1 MEERLVGTWKGLES
15 PLAGESA
22 TRLQVVSRAVSSRTT
37 LPILNNVLLQT
48 DKSGLNLTATNLEIG
63 IRQIVPAEVQEEGG
77 ITVPARLLTD
87 FVSGLPDESI
97 DMTLDKK
104 TQSLAV
110 KSQRFNATIRGIDPA
125 DFPPVPSGVEGRKVN
140 LDPNDLKEAIEQTVI
155 AASSDE
161 GRPVLT
167 GVYVQLNGGKATF
180 AATDGHRLAVKTLAV
195 KAEPGDTDTIVI
207 PARALSELSRILKG
221 GDAAIEV
228 IVGAQ
233 KNQVFFKARDVELM
247 SRLIEGTY
255 PNYQQ
260 VIPKDSTTTIV
271 AKTQDLL
278 FTTKMV
284 SLFSKDAAN
293 VIKFKAEAGQLTV
306 TANTSEVGQNV
317 STVEATIE
325 GQDLQVAFNSKYL
338 LDVLAIIG
346 SEEVQLGFT
355 GPLNPGLVKPV
366 GKDNY
371 LYIIMPV
378 RVAM

>member
-1 MEERLVGTWKGLES
+1 MKVTVTAGSLGQGLH
-15 PLAGESA
+15 
-22 TRLQVVSRAVSSRTT
+22 VVSRAVSSRTT
-37 LPILNNVLLQT
+37 LPILNNVLMQTSSQGLQ
-48 DKSGLNLTATNLEIG
+48 LTATNLEIG
-63 IRQIVPAEVQEEGG
+63 IRQLIPAEVQEEGG

-87 FVSGLPDESI
+87 FVSSHPNEPLS
-97 DMTLDKK
+97 MALDRK
-104 TQSLAV
+104 TQSLSLRSA
-110 KSQRFNATIRGIDPA
+110 KFDASIRGIDPA
-125 DFPPVPSGVEGRKVN
+125 DFPPVPSGGEGRKVKIDQTE
-140 LDPNDLKEAIEQTVI
+140 LRDAIEQTVI

-167 GVYVQLNGGKATF
+167 GVYVQLNGGKATL
-180 AATDGHRLAVKTLAV
+180 AATDGHRLAVKTLKVSADDGE
-195 KAEPGDTDTIVI
+195 ADTIVI
-207 PARALSELSRILKG
+207 PARALTELSRILRAG
-221 GDAAIEV
+221 GEPIDV
-228 IVGAQ
+228 TVGPQ
-233 KNQVFFKARDVELM
+233 KNQVYFKTGDVELM

-260 VIPKDSTTTIV
+260 VIPSQSTTTIT

-293 VIKFKAEAGQLTV
+293 VIKFKTEGGKLTL

-317 STVEATIE
+317 ADVEAKIE

-338 LDVLAIIG
+338 LDVLAILG
-346 SEEVQLGFT
+346 TDEVQLGFT
-355 GPLNPGLVKPV
+355 GPLNPGIVRPV
-366 GKDNY
+366 GKDDY

>member
-1 MEERLVGTWKGLES
+1 MKVSVTAANLGQG
-15 PLAGESA
+15 
-22 TRLQVVSRAVSSRTT
+22 LQVVSRAVSSRTT
-37 LPILNNVLLQT
+37 LPILNNVLIQT
-48 DKSGLNLTATNLEIG
+48 GDSGLQLTATNLEIG
-63 IRQIVPAEVQEEGG
+63 IRQSIPAEVQEEGG
-77 ITVPARLLTD
+77 VTVPARLLTD
-87 FVSGLPDESI
+87 FVTGHPDEPLS
-97 DMTLDKK
+97 MTLDRK

-110 KSQRFNATIRGIDPA
+110 KSNHFDANIRGIDPA
-125 DFPPVPSGVEGRKVN
+125 DFPPVPAGADGRKVKIS
-140 LDPNDLKEAIEQTVI
+140 PTDLKDAIEQTVI

-180 AATDGHRLAVKTLAV
+180 AATDGHRLAVKTLPVQAD
-195 KAEPGDTDTIVI
+195 AGDTDTIVI
-207 PARALSELSRILKG
+207 PARALSELSRILKTG
-221 GDAAIEV
+221 EDGIEV
-228 IVGAQ
+228 TVGAQ
-233 KNQVFFKARDVELM
+233 KNQVFFKTRDVELM

-260 VIPKDSTTTIV
+260 VIPGQSTTTV
-271 AKTQDLL
+271 TVKTQDLL

-293 VIKFKAEAGQLTV
+293 VIKFKAEGGKLTL

-317 STVEATIE
+317 ADVDARIE

-338 LDVLAIIG
+338 LDVLGILG
-346 SEEVQLGFT
+346 TDEVQLGFT
-355 GPLNPGLVKPV
+355 GPLNPGLIKPV
-366 GKDNY
+366 GKDDY

>member
-1 MEERLVGTWKGLES
+1 MKVSVTAANLGQG
-15 PLAGESA
+15 
-22 TRLQVVSRAVSSRTT
+22 LQVVSRAVSSRTT
-37 LPILNNVLLQT
+37 LPILNNVLIQTGDTGLQ
-48 DKSGLNLTATNLEIG
+48 LTATNLEIG
-63 IRQIVPAEVQEEGG
+63 IRQSIPAEVQEEGG
-77 ITVPARLLTD
+77 VTVPARLLTD
-87 FVSGLPDESI
+87 FVTGHPDEPLS
-97 DMTLDKK
+97 MTLDRK

-110 KSQRFNATIRGIDPA
+110 KSNHFDANIRGIDPA
-125 DFPPVPSGVEGRKVN
+125 DFPPVPAGADGRKVKIS
-140 LDPNDLKEAIEQTVI
+140 PTDLKDAIEQTVI

-180 AATDGHRLAVKTLAV
+180 AATDGHRLAVKTLPVQAD
-195 KAEPGDTDTIVI
+195 AGDTDTIVI
-207 PARALSELSRILKG
+207 PARALSELSRILKTG
-221 GDAAIEV
+221 EDGIEV
-228 IVGAQ
+228 TVGAQ
-233 KNQVFFKARDVELM
+233 KNQVFFKTRDVELM

-260 VIPKDSTTTIV
+260 VIPGQSTTTV
-271 AKTQDLL
+271 TVKTQDLL

-293 VIKFKAEAGQLTV
+293 VIKFKAEGGKLTL

-317 STVEATIE
+317 ADVEARIE

-338 LDVLAIIG
+338 LDVLGILG
-346 SEEVQLGFT
+346 TDEVQLGFT
-355 GPLNPGLVKPV
+355 GPLNPGLIKPV
-366 GKDNY
+366 GRDDY

>member
-1 MEERLVGTWKGLES
+1 MKVTVT
-15 PLAGESA
+15 AGSLGQG
-22 TRLQVVSRAVSSRTT
+22 LQVVSRAVSSRTT

-48 DKSGLNLTATNLEIG
+48 GDNGLQLTATNLEIG
-63 IRQIVPAEVQEEGG
+63 IRQSIPAEVQEEGG

-87 FVSGLPDESI
+87 FVTGLPDEQLQ
-97 DMTLDKK
+97 MTLDKK

-110 KSQRFNATIRGIDPA
+110 KSNRFDATIRGIDPA
-125 DFPPVPSGVEGRKVN
+125 DFPPVPAGADGRKVN
-140 LDPNDLKEAIEQTVI
+140 VSQSDLRDAIEQTVI

-180 AATDGHRLAVKTLAV
+180 AATDGHRLAVKTLPV
-195 KAEPGDTDTIVI
+195 KSEATDSDTVVI
-207 PARALSELSRILKG
+207 PARALSELSRILKV
-221 GDAAIEV
+221 GDDTIEV
-228 IVGAQ
+228 TVGSQ
-233 KNQVFFKARDVELM
+233 KNQVFFKTRDVELM

-260 VIPKDSTTTIV
+260 VIPSQSTTTIT

-293 VIKFKAEAGQLTV
+293 VIKFKTEGGKLTV

-317 STVEATIE
+317 AAVDAGIE

-338 LDVLAIIG
+338 LDVLGIIG
-346 SEEVQLGFT
+346 SDEVQLGFT
-355 GPLNPGLVKPV
+355 GPLNPGLIKPV
-366 GKDNY
+366 GKENY

>member
-1 MEERLVGTWKGLES
+1 MKVSVTAGSLGQGLH
-15 PLAGESA
+15 
-22 TRLQVVSRAVSSRTT
+22 VVSRAVSSRTT

-48 DKSGLNLTATNLEIG
+48 SDNKLQLTATNLEIG
-63 IRQIVPAEVQEEGG
+63 IRQVIPAEVEEEGG

-87 FVSGLPDESI
+87 FVTSHPDEPLS
-97 DMTLDKK
+97 MTLDKK

-110 KSQRFNATIRGIDPA
+110 KSNRFDANIRGIDPA
-125 DFPPVPSGVEGRKVN
+125 DFPPVPSGVEGRKVKV
-140 LDPNDLKEAIEQTVI
+140 DQAELKDAIEQTVI

-180 AATDGHRLAVKTLAV
+180 AATDGHRLAVKTLPV
-195 KAEPGDTDTIVI
+195 ESEPGDGETIVI
-207 PARALSELSRILKG
+207 PARALSELSRILKA
-221 GDAAIEV
+221 GDDAIDV
-228 IVGAQ
+228 TVGSQ
-233 KNQVFFKARDVELM
+233 KNQVFFKTGDVELM

-260 VIPKDSTTTIV
+260 VIPAQSTTTIT

-293 VIKFKAEAGQLTV
+293 VIKFKTEGGKLTV
-306 TANTSEVGQNV
+306 TANTSEVGNNV
-317 STVEATIE
+317 AGVDAKIE

-338 LDVLAIIG
+338 LDVLAILG

-355 GPLNPGLVKPV
+355 GPLNPGLIKPV
-366 GKDNY
+366 GKDDY

>member
-1 MEERLVGTWKGLES
+1 MKVTVT
-15 PLAGESA
+15 AGSLGQG
-22 TRLQVVSRAVSSRTT
+22 LQVVSRAVSSRTT

-48 DKSGLNLTATNLEIG
+48 TDTGLQLTATNLEIG
-63 IRQIVPAEVQEEGG
+63 IRQVIPAEVAEEGG

-87 FVSGLPDESI
+87 FVTAHPDEPLS
-97 DMTLDKK
+97 MTLDKK
-104 TQSLAV
+104 TQSLAL
-110 KSQRFNATIRGIDPA
+110 KSNRFDASIRGIDPA
-125 DFPPVPSGVEGRKVN
+125 DFPPVPSGLEGRKVKV
-140 LDPNDLKEAIEQTVI
+140 DPAELKDAIEQTVI
-155 AASSDE
+155 AASGDE

-167 GVYVQLNGGKATF
+167 GVYVHLNGGKATF
-180 AATDGHRLAVKTLAV
+180 AATDGHRLAGQNPAGQ
-195 KAEPGDTDTIVI
+195 AEPGRGGTNRIS
-207 PARALSELSRILKG
+207 ARAPSEARRYLKG
-221 GDAAIEV
+221 GGKGIEV
-228 IVGAQ
+228 TVGAQ
-233 KNQVFFKARDVELM
+233 KNQVFFKTRDVELM

-260 VIPKDSTTTIV
+260 VIPAQSTTTIT

-293 VIKFKAEAGQLTV
+293 VIKFKAEGGKLTL
-306 TANTSEVGQNV
+306 TANTSEVGQNIAE
-317 STVEATIE
+317 VEAKIE

-355 GPLNPGLVKPV
+355 GPLNPGLIKPV

>member
-1 MEERLVGTWKGLES
+1 MKVSIT
-15 PLAGESA
+15 AGNLGQS
-22 TRLQVVSRAVSSRTT
+22 LQVVSRAVSSRTT

-63 IRQIVPAEVQEEGG
+63 IRQSVAAEVQEEGG

-87 FVSGLPDESI
+87 FVSGLPDEPI

-110 KSQRFNATIRGIDPA
+110 KSRRFNATIRGIDPA

-140 LDPNDLKEAIEQTVI
+140 VDPSELKEAIEQTVI

-195 KAEPGDTDTIVI
+195 EAEPGETDTIVI

-221 GDAAIEV
+221 GDDGIEV
-228 IVGAQ
+228 TVGAQ
-233 KNQVFFKARDVELM
+233 KNQVFFKAHDIELM

-260 VIPKDSTTTIV
+260 VIPKDSTTTIT

-293 VIKFKAEAGQLTV
+293 VIKFKAEGGQLTV

-317 STVEATIE
+317 STVDAKIE

-338 LDVLAIIG
+338 LDVLGIIG

-355 GPLNPGLVKPV
+355 GPLNPGLIRPV

>member
-1 MEERLVGTWKGLES
+1 MKVTVT
-15 PLAGESA
+15 AGSLGQG
-22 TRLQVVSRAVSSRTT
+22 LQVVSRAVSSRTT

-48 DKSGLNLTATNLEIG
+48 APVTS
-63 IRQIVPAEVQEEGG
+63 P
-77 ITVPARLLTD
+77 
-87 FVSGLPDESI
+87 PDEPLS
-97 DMTLDKK
+97 MSLDKK

-110 KSQRFNATIRGIDPA
+110 KSNRFDANIRGIDPA
-125 DFPPVPSGVEGRKVN
+125 DFPPVPAGMDGRKVKV
-140 LDPNDLKEAIEQTVI
+140 DQAELKDAIEQTVI

-167 GVYVQLNGGKATF
+167 GVYVHLNGGKATF
-180 AATDGHRLAVKTLAV
+180 AATDGHRLAVKTLGV
-195 KAEPGDTDTIVI
+195 DAESGEGETIVI
-207 PARALSELSRILKG
+207 PARALSELSRILKA
-221 GDAAIEV
+221 GDDSVEV
-228 IVGAQ
+228 TVGTQ
-233 KNQVFFKARDVELM
+233 KNQVFFKTRDVELM

-260 VIPKDSTTTIV
+260 VIPGQSTTTITS
-271 AKTQDLL
+271 KTQDLL

-293 VIKFKAEAGQLTV
+293 VIKFKAEGGKLTL

-317 STVEATIE
+317 AGVEATIE

-346 SEEVQLGFT
+346 SDEVTLGFT
-355 GPLNPGLVKPV
+355 GPLNPGLIKPV

>member
-1 MEERLVGTWKGLES
+1 MKVTVT
-15 PLAGESA
+15 AGNLGQG
-22 TRLQVVSRAVSSRTT
+22 LQVVSRAVSSRTT

-48 DKSGLNLTATNLEIG
+48 GETGLQLTATNLEIG
-63 IRQIVPAEVQEEGG
+63 IRQVIPAEVK
-77 ITVPARLLTD
+77 D
-87 FVSGLPDESI
+87 
-97 DMTLDKK
+97 
-104 TQSLAV
+104 
-110 KSQRFNATIRGIDPA
+110 
-125 DFPPVPSGVEGRKVN
+125 
-140 LDPNDLKEAIEQTVI
+140 AIEQTVI

-167 GVYVQLNGGKATF
+167 GVYVHLNGGKATF

-195 KAEPGDTDTIVI
+195 QAEPGEGETLVI
-207 PARALSELSRILKG
+207 PARALSELSRILKT
-221 GDAAIEV
+221 GDDGVEV
-228 IVGAQ
+228 TVGAQ
-233 KNQVFFKARDVELM
+233 KNQVFFKTRDVELM

-260 VIPKDSTTTIV
+260 VIPGQSTTTITS
-271 AKTQDLL
+271 KTQDLL

-293 VIKFKAEAGQLTV
+293 VVKFKAEGGKLTL

-317 STVEATIE
+317 AGVEATIDGE
-325 GQDLQVAFNSKYL
+325 DLQVAFNSKYL

-355 GPLNPGLVKPV
+355 GPLNPGLIKPV

>member
-1 MEERLVGTWKGLES
+1 MKVTVT
-15 PLAGESA
+15 AGNLGQG
-22 TRLQVVSRAVSSRTT
+22 LQVVSRAVSSRTT

-48 DKSGLNLTATNLEIG
+48 ADTGLQLTATNLEIG
-63 IRQIVPAEVQEEGG
+63 IRQSIPAEVQEEGG

-87 FVSGLPDESI
+87 FVSAHPDEPLA
-97 DMTLDKK
+97 MMLDKK

-110 KSQRFNATIRGIDPA
+110 KSKQFDATIRGIDPA
-125 DFPPVPSGVEGRKVN
+125 DFPPVPAGVDGRKVQVSQT
-140 LDPNDLKEAIEQTVI
+140 DLRDAIEQTVI

-180 AATDGHRLAVKTLAV
+180 AATDGHRLAVKTMPV
-195 KAEPGDTDTIVI
+195 QAEAGETDTIVI
-207 PARALSELSRILKG
+207 PARALSELSRILKA
-221 GDAAIEV
+221 GDDRIELT
-228 IVGAQ
+228 VGSQ
-233 KNQVFFKARDVELM
+233 KNQVFFKTRDVALM

-260 VIPKDSTTTIV
+260 VIPNQSTTTIT
-271 AKTQDLL
+271 AKTHDLL

-293 VIKFKAEAGQLTV
+293 VVKFKAEGGKLTI

-317 STVEATIE
+317 AGVEAKID

-338 LDVLAIIG
+338 LDVLGIIG
-346 SEEVQLGFT
+346 SNEVQLGFT
-355 GPLNPGLVKPV
+355 GPLNPGLIKPV
-366 GKDNY
+366 GNDSY

>member
-1 MEERLVGTWKGLES
+1 MKVTVTAGNLGQGL
-15 PLAGESA
+15 
-22 TRLQVVSRAVSSRTT
+22 QIVSRAVSSRTT

-48 DKSGLNLTATNLEIG
+48 GDSGLQLTATNLEIG
-63 IRQIVPAEVQEEGG
+63 IRQSIPAEVQEEGG

-87 FVSGLPDESI
+87 FVTGLPDEQLQ
-97 DMTLDKK
+97 MTLDKK

-110 KSQRFNATIRGIDPA
+110 KSNRFDATIRGIDPA
-125 DFPPVPSGVEGRKVN
+125 DFPPVPAGADGRKVN
-140 LDPNDLKEAIEQTVI
+140 VSQSDLRDAIEQTVI

-180 AATDGHRLAVKTLAV
+180 AATDGHRLAVKTLPV
-195 KAEPGDTDTIVI
+195 KSEATDSDTVVI
-207 PARALSELSRILKG
+207 PARALSELSRILKV
-221 GDAAIEV
+221 GDDTIEV
-228 IVGAQ
+228 TVGSQ
-233 KNQVFFKARDVELM
+233 KNQVFFKTRDVELM

-260 VIPKDSTTTIV
+260 VIPSQSTTTIT

-293 VIKFKAEAGQLTV
+293 VIKFKTEGGKLTV

-317 STVEATIE
+317 AAVDAGIE

-338 LDVLAIIG
+338 LDVLGIIG
-346 SEEVQLGFT
+346 SDEVQLGFT
-355 GPLNPGLVKPV
+355 GPLNPGLIKPV

>member
-1 MEERLVGTWKGLES
+1 MKVTVT
-15 PLAGESA
+15 AGSLGQG
-22 TRLQVVSRAVSSRTT
+22 LQVVSRAVSSRTT

-48 DKSGLNLTATNLEIG
+48 AQTGLQLTATNLEIG
-63 IRQIVPAEVQEEGG
+63 IRQVIPAEVQEEGG

-87 FVSGLPDESI
+87 FVTSHPDEPLS
-97 DMTLDKK
+97 MTLDKK

-110 KSQRFNATIRGIDPA
+110 KSNRFDASIRGIDPA
-125 DFPPVPSGVEGRKVN
+125 DFPPVPAGMDGRKVKV
-140 LDPNDLKEAIEQTVI
+140 DQAELKDAIEQTVI

-167 GVYVQLNGGKATF
+167 GVYVHLNGGSATF
-180 AATDGHRLAVKTLAV
+180 AATDGHRLAVKTLGV
-195 KAEPGDTDTIVI
+195 QAESGEGETIVI
-207 PARALSELSRILKG
+207 PARALSELSRILKT
-221 GDAAIEV
+221 GDDSVEV
-228 IVGAQ
+228 TVGAQ
-233 KNQVFFKARDVELM
+233 KNQVFFKTRDVELM

-260 VIPKDSTTTIV
+260 VIPGASTT
-271 AKTQDLL
+271 KDLL

-293 VIKFKAEAGQLTV
+293 VVKFKAEGGKLTL

-317 STVEATIE
+317 AGVEAKID

-346 SEEVQLGFT
+346 SEEVTLGFT
-355 GPLNPGLVKPV
+355 GPLNPGLIKPV